1 MATKNESGLV
11 KPKVLVVDDEKII
24 RSLIVDV
31 LSEGGFDVFATSDG
45 ELALAQF
52 EKTPFEIVITD
63 LKMLGL
69 NGIEVIK
76 RIKKINQLATIIVIT
91 AYPSIET
98 VKEALLE
105 GAYDY
110 LSKPFDLDELR
121 IVISRALKEH
131 LLIKEKEKYKELA
144 ILDGLTGL
152 YNRRYL
158 DEVLTRE
165 IDRSQRYNR
174 SFIILLIDIDDFKKY
189 NDDNSHLAGD
199 EILRRIGQL
208 LYNSIRKVDFAFRYG
223 GDEFVVILP
232 EVKKD
237 EAMEVTN
244 RIIKSISGAQ
254 FSYIDVLPKKKMTL
268 SIGLAVYPDD
278 AKDNNGLL
286 LKADQAM
293 YLAKAK
299 GKGRV
304 CFFDKSIEEN

>member
-1 MATKNESGLV
+1 MPVKKESGSI

-31 LSEGGFDVFATSDG
+31 LSEGGYDVYATSDG

-52 EKTPFEIVITD
+52 EKTPFEIIITD
-63 LKMLGL
+63 LKMLGI

-110 LSKPFDLDELR
+110 LTKPFDLDELR
-121 IVISRALKEH
+121 MVISRALKEH
-131 LLIKEKEKYKELA
+131 LLVKEKEKYKELA
-144 ILDGLTGL
+144 ILDSLTGL

-158 DEVLTRE
+158 DEVLARE

-174 SFIILLIDIDDFKKY
+174 SFFLLMIDIDDFKKY

-199 EILRRIGQL
+199 EILRKLGKILRD
-208 LYNSIRKVDFAFRYG
+208 SVRKIDFVFRYG

-232 EVKKD
+232 EVKID
-237 EAMEVTN
+237 EATVITN
-244 RIIKSISGAQ
+244 RIRELISEANVQ
-254 FSYIDVLPKKKMTL
+254 LY
-268 SIGLAVYPDD
+268 
-278 AKDNNGLL
+278 
-286 LKADQAM
+286 
-293 YLAKAK
+293 
-299 GKGRV
+299 
-304 CFFDKSIEEN
+304 